1 MKFNSFFYK
10 RSSAVFRL
18 LVVFSLSAYMTG
30 CESGPSVEALVQ
42 PNPDDF
48 AVIFSDTST
57 VALSS
62 VGTDSMMTGSVTL
75 GVPERML
82 VGRYVDPYFGKVQ
95 ASSFFQTAT
104 SGAVTVPE
112 LAVYDSLVLSL
123 KYDGYTYGDT
133 TAAMN
138 LSVHKL
144 QSNIMDKGVYYNTN
158 TMPYDALPIGQA
170 KVVPRPKTNN
180 QLRIKLSDV
189 LGKEIFGKAQNNQIT
204 SNNDWVNLVKGLV
217 LRPAV
222 TDNGSFVG
230 FTRANTNVQIHYHVS
245 NADGIQK
252 DSSIVSLVA
261 NYNQI
266 LADRAGT
273 QLAKLPVT
281 HRIALPSSQTGNM
294 SFIQAGL
301 GTMTRVDFP
310 YVNQLKYNKFSV
322 VNRAVLRVTP
332 LRASVSDFTAPPA
345 SLYVYLCD
353 KNNEPLISNTDGLP
367 IPLFNLD
374 GSQIVSSEYYTDL
387 INNKQYYLLD
397 VSSFVSTLVSSDFT
411 QTGGLLIRTSPYGRS
426 TQYYDAGTEF
436 SQSVNRLVIGNQSN
450 GDPGVK
456 LELYYTHVNTE

>member
-1 MKFNSFFYK
+1 MKFNPFFHK
-10 RSSAVFRL
+10 RSSAIFKL
-18 LVVFSLSAYMTG
+18 LVLFGLSAYMTG
-30 CESGPSVEALVQ
+30 CESGPQIEALVQ

-48 AVIFSDTST
+48 SVLFSDTST

-62 VGTDSMMTGSVTL
+62 VVTDSMMTGAS
-75 GVPERML
+75 ERML
-82 VGRYVDPYFGKVQ
+82 IGRYVDPYFGKIQ
-95 ASSFFQTAT
+95 AASYFQTTT

-133 TAAMN
+133 TVAMN

-144 QSNIMDKGVYYNTN
+144 QTDILDKNSYYNTN
-158 TMPYDALPIGQA
+158 TMPFDVVPVGQT

-204 SNNDWVNLVKGLV
+204 SNNDWINLVKGLV
-217 LRPAV
+217 IKPAV
-222 TDNGSFVG
+222 TDNGPLAG
-230 FTRANTNVQIHYHVS
+230 FTRGNTSVQIHYHVS
-245 NADGIQK
+245 NADGIKK
-252 DSSIVSLVA
+252 DSSTVSLTA

-273 QLAKLPVT
+273 QLAKLPAT

-310 YVNQLKYNKFSV
+310 FVNQLRYNKFTV

-332 LRASVSDFTAPPA
+332 LRSSVSDFTAPPA
-345 SLYVYLCD
+345 TLYVYLCD
-353 KNNEPLISNTDGLP
+353 KNNELLIGSSDGLP
-367 IPLFNLD
+367 IPLSELN
-374 GSQIVSSEYYTDL
+374 GRIAVSGAYFTDL
-387 INNKQYYLLD
+387 INNKQFYLLD
-397 VSSFVSTLVSSDFT
+397 VSSFVSSLVSSDFA
-411 QTGGLLIRTSPYGRS
+411 QTGGLLIRTSPYGKS

-436 SQSVNRLVIGNQSN
+436 SQSVNRLVIGDQRNS
-450 GDPGVK
+450 DPGAK
-456 LELYYTHVNTE
+456 LELYYTHVKAE